1 MFKKVARAAYLDG
14 VRDYARFVNGQLGI
28 TIARVEDGE

>member
-1 MFKKVARAAYLDG
+1 MNSAEINKELD
-14 VRDYARFVNGQLGI
+14 RLADEYTEKLGI